1 MSMAVTD
8 LYKVLEVSK
17 DAPREEIRRSYR
29 RLARKYHPD
38 ANPNDRGAEERF
50 KEVQHAYEILSDPEK
65 RREYDEGPRS
75 FFGQSPRGPQGGNA
89 PDFADLSDLFGSFGD
104 VFGGARGGARGRPE
118 AIRGEDVTVTVNL
131 KFKEAL
137 DGATTRVS
145 APIED
150 SCGDCRG
157 TGAAPGTAPR
167 PCPECNGRGVRS
179 RDQGFFALSEPCGRC
194 GGEGTIVEKPCRR
207 CSGTGRLREKRQ
219 VSVRIPAGAKT
230 GTRVRLAGRGSAG
243 RKGGPPGDLYV
254 TVRVE
259 EHPVFERRGDDFVV
273 EAPVSFVEAALGAEI
288 EVPKPSGG
296 TVRLKLP
303 AGTQDGKRLRVRGA
317 GAPKLVSS
325 RSRGGE
331 PGDLVV
337 RARVVVPKTLT
348 RREKEILEAL
358 ADERDEDVRGDL
370 LRLSREAEEAS

>member
-1 MSMAVTD
+1 M
-8 LYKVLEVSK
+8 
-17 DAPREEIRRSYR
+17 
-29 RLARKYHPD
+29 
-38 ANPNDRGAEERF
+38 
-50 KEVQHAYEILSDPEK
+50 
-65 RREYDEGPRS
+65 
-75 FFGQSPRGPQGGNA
+75 
-89 PDFADLSDLFGSFGD
+89 
-104 VFGGARGGARGRPE
+104 
-118 AIRGEDVTVTVNL
+118 
-131 KFKEAL
+131 
-137 DGATTRVS
+137 
-145 APIED
+145 
-150 SCGDCRG
+150 
-157 TGAAPGTAPR
+157 
-167 PCPECNGRGVRS
+167 
-179 RDQGFFALSEPCGRC
+179 SEPCGRC
-194 GGEGTIVEKPCRR
+194 GGEGTVVEKPCPR
-207 CSGTGRLREKRQ
+207 CAGVGRLRKNRQ
-219 VSVRIPAGAKT
+219 VSVRIPAGAKN

-254 TVRVE
+254 TTRVE

-288 EVPKPSGG
+288 EVPRPSGG

-303 AGTQDGKRLRVRGA
+303 AGTQDGKRFRVRGA

-358 ADERDEDVRGDL
+358 ADERDEDVRGEL